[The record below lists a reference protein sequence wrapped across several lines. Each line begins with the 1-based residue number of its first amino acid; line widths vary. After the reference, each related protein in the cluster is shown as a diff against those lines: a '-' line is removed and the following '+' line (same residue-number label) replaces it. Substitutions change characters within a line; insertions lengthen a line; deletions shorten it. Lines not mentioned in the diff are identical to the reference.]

1 MKLSSFADYVDQVS
15 TDYTPGEL
23 NRSKLIPY
31 YPFDPQKITQSI
43 AATRFKFQPN
53 TNNYGQSFQ
62 DFFNMQVNPN
72 SLFETATQDGLKEF
86 NQFQSL
92 FNQMA

>member
-1 MKLSSFADYVDQVS
+1 MNLSSFADYVDQGS

-23 NRSKLIPY
+23 NRSRLIPY
-31 YPFDPQKITQSI
+31 YPFDPQKITQTI
-43 AATRFKFQPN
+43 AAARFKFRPD

-62 DFFNMQVNPN
+62 DFFNMQVNPE
-72 SLFETATQDGLKEF
+72 SLFETATQGGLKEF

>member
-1 MKLSSFADYVDQVS
+1 
-15 TDYTPGEL
+15 
-23 NRSKLIPY
+23 
-31 YPFDPQKITQSI
+31 
-43 AATRFKFQPN
+43 
-53 TNNYGQSFQ
+53 
-62 DFFNMQVNPN
+62 MQVNPE